1 MEDLDLFKKK
11 IESDIK
17 RYESGSV
24 ILLPF
29 LDEAKGY
36 IVEELCNKYKVIY
49 YKNGGIVN
57 SSKNR
62 YLLTQYDYDDS
73 YFNADL
79 TSKEQSILAMII
91 VYEWF
96 LRETQD
102 VRQFNNHL
110 QTRDFKVFSEANN
123 LKQKSDYSDK
133 LREKYLY
140 EIQQYQL
147 NKLDDFWEV

>member
-1 MEDLDLFKKK
+1 
-11 IESDIK
+11 
-17 RYESGSV
+17 
-24 ILLPF
+24 
-29 LDEAKGY
+29 
-36 IVEELCNKYKVIY
+36 
-49 YKNGGIVN
+49 
-57 SSKNR
+57 
-62 YLLTQYDYDDS
+62 
-73 YFNADL
+73 
-79 TSKEQSILAMII
+79 MII